1 MKNAL
6 LVVLIP
12 TLAGPA
18 FGSAARAADRDEPP
32 EGFVSLFNSRDFT
45 GWKVPAGDNGHWR
58 IVDGVIDYDAESE
71 ARGDKTLWCERELG
85 DFILQVDWRIK
96 ETPYTNPGVP
106 YILPDGSHAPR
117 HQRQGNAHG
126 APGLGLRRLPPGR
139 WQIPGQHLVLADRF
153 GRDVWHPHRS
163 QDARRGPRRRHPDP
177 GGQAGGPV
185 ESVSHHRA
193 RQHRDRSAERQ
204 DGHPGRRPCPACP
217 ARAHRLPA
225 SWRQKG
231 WPAEQPP
238 QPGPVQERLREGT
251 ERRGQ
256 PDGCDTLPAVPPRP
270 KSAPGPSDEQGSG
283 PRAEEKPRDARVWR
297 PPLYL

>member
-106 YILPDGSHAPR
+106 YILPDGSHARDIKGKEMHMALPDSDSGVFLRGDGKYQVNIWCWPIGSGEMYGIRTDPR
-117 HQRQGNAHG
+117 MPAEVRAAVTPRTQADKPVGQWNRYLITVRGSTVTVVLNGKTVIPG
-126 APGLGLRRLPPGR
+126 ATIPGL
-139 WQIPGQHLVLADRF
+139 
-153 GRDVWHPHRS
+153 
-163 QDARRGPRRRHPDP
+163 
-177 GGQAGGPV
+177 
-185 ESVSHHRA
+185 
-193 RQHRDRSAERQ
+193 
-204 DGHPGRRPCPACP
+204 
-217 ARAHRLPA
+217 
-225 SWRQKG
+225 
-231 WPAEQPP
+231 
-238 QPGPVQERLREGT
+238 
-251 ERRGQ
+251 
-256 PDGCDTLPAVPPRP
+256 PPRGRIAFQHHGGKKDGQWNSP
-270 KSAPGPSDEQGSG
+270 PSLVQFKNVFVKE
-283 PRAEEKPRDARVWR
+283 
-297 PPLYL
+297 LNN